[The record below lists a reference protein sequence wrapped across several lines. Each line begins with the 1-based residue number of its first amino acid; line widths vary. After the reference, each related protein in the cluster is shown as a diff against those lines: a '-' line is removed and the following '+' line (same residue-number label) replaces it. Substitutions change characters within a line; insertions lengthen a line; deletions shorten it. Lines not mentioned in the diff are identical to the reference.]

1 MNFNQRN
8 VSHFNTPVTGGL
20 YPIISDISEIDMTD
34 NNICINN
41 ATTNSIVSSSPA
53 AYILGLRTI

>member
-20 YPIISDISEIDMTD
+20 YPIISDISEIDMKHNT
-34 NNICINN
+34 IFISGG
-41 ATTNSIVSSSPA
+41 TNGILSSSPA
-53 AYILGLRTI
+53 SYVLGLRTV

>member
-8 VSHFNTPVTGGL
+8 VSRFNTPVTGGL
-20 YPIISDISEIDMTD
+20 YPIISDISEIDMKD
-34 NNICINN
+34 NTISISSP
-41 ATTNSIVSSSPA
+41 TNSIVSSSPA

>member
-20 YPIISDISEIDMTD
+20 YPIISDISEIDMKD
-34 NNICINN
+34 NNIWINN
-41 ATTNSIVSSSPA
+41 TDNSIVSSSPA

>member
-20 YPIISDISEIDMTD
+20 YPVISDISEIDMKH
-34 NNICINN
+34 NIIWINDDSH
-41 ATTNSIVSSSPA
+41 SILSSSPA
-53 AYILGLRTI
+53 SYVLGLRTV

>member
-20 YPIISDISEIDMTD
+20 YPIISDISEIDMKD
-34 NNICINN
+34 NNICIDN
-41 ATTNSIVSSSPA
+41 TSNSIVSSSPA